1 MAQLCVEECSV
12 YIPETESSSSSGEL
26 SDTGCQTTTDVQ
38 RKKLNEVLSACNYGS
53 ISAYR
58 KNWQEAS
65 VRTRK
70 SRVGRAKESVV
81 AALNVIA
88 PGDAG
93 FLWETLKVSQSVE
106 KKKLLQL

>member
-26 SDTGCQTTTDVQ
+26 SDTGCQTTTDQVVKRKEP
-38 RKKLNEVLSACNYGS
+38 RKKLNEFLSACNYGS
-53 ISAYR
+53 ISVYE
-58 KNWQEAS
+58 KTWQEAS

-70 SRVGRAKESVV
+70 CRVGKAKESAL

-93 FLWETLKVSQSVE
+93 YLWEEL
-106 KKKLLQL
+106 